1 MDAVNLTVSFWK
13 IVSKSNI
20 IFKYY
25 DMKHYRAPT
34 KIYLNVSDECKI
46 KQWFFGSVLKRLTK
60 KGWIFSCQHFIIRGY
75 VVHTPIQKFNV
86 YPVFLFSLCQ
96 YCIKFMLQFSSVQSL
111 SHVQLFAMDCIPH
124 GLQHT
129 RLPCPSPTPRA
140 YSNSCPSQWSQWCH
154 PTISSSVV
162 PFSSHLQSCPA
173 SGSFPVSQFFTS
185 GGQTIRVSAPA
196 SVLPVN
202 IQDWFPLEWISLQSK
217 GLSRVFSNTTVQKH
231 KFSGAQLS
239 L

>member
-34 KIYLNVSDECKI
+34 KIYLNVSDESKI

-86 YPVFLFSLCQ
+86 YPVLFFSLCQ
-96 YCIKFMLQFSSVQSL
+96 YCIKFTLQFSSVQSL
-111 SHVQLFAMDCIPH
+111 SPVQLFVTTWTEAHQASLSITNSWSLLKLMCTESVMPSNHLI
-124 GLQHT
+124 LCCSLLF
-129 RLPCPSPTPRA
+129 LPSIFPSIR
-140 YSNSCPSQWSQWCH
+140 
-154 PTISSSVV
+154 I
-162 PFSSHLQSCPA
+162 FSSE
-173 SGSFPVSQFFTS
+173 
-185 GGQTIRVSAPA
+185 
-196 SVLPVN
+196 SVLHIRWPKYWNFSLDTSILLHQATVPIIVPVLGN
-202 IQDWFPLEWISLQSK
+202 HICF
-217 GLSRVFSNTTVQKH
+217 
-231 KFSGAQLS
+231 
-239 L
+239 

>member
-1 MDAVNLTVSFWK
+1 MLILYCAKLVLEMDAVNLTVSFWK

-34 KIYLNVSDECKI
+34 KIYLNVSDESKI

-60 KGWIFSCQHFIIRGY
+60 KGWIFSCQHFIIRVY

-86 YPVFLFSLCQ
+86 YPVLLFSLCQ

-111 SHVQLFAMDCIPH
+111 SHSNSLRPH

-129 RLPCPSPTPRA
+129 RLPFPSPTPRA
-140 YSNSCPSQWSQWCH
+140 YSNSCPSRRSQWCH

-173 SGSFPVSQFFTS
+173 SGSFQMSQFFAS
-185 GGQTIRVSAPA
+185 GGQSIGVSVGLHK
-196 SVLPVN
+196 SV
-202 IQDWFPLEWISLQSK
+202 IYIYIY
-217 GLSRVFSNTTVQKH
+217 FSY
-231 KFSGAQLS
+231 L
-239 L
+239 

>member
-111 SHVQLFAMDCIPH
+111 SRVQLFAIPWTAAH
-124 GLQHT
+124 QASLSITNSQSLLKLVSITMESVMPSNHLIIC
-129 RLPCPSPTPRA
+129 RPLLLPP
-140 YSNSCPSQWSQWCH
+140 
-154 PTISSSVV
+154 
-162 PFSSHLQSCPA
+162 
-173 SGSFPVSQFFTS
+173 
-185 GGQTIRVSAPA
+185 
-196 SVLPVN
+196 SVLPSIRIFSSESPIHIRWPKFWSFSVSISPSN
-202 IQDWFPLEWISLQSK
+202 EYSELFPLGLSGLISLQSK

>member
-111 SHVQLFAMDCIPH
+111 SRVQLFAIPWTAAH
-124 GLQHT
+124 QASLSITNSQSLLKLVSITMESVMPSNHLIIC
-129 RLPCPSPTPRA
+129 RPLLLPP
-140 YSNSCPSQWSQWCH
+140 
-154 PTISSSVV
+154 
-162 PFSSHLQSCPA
+162 
-173 SGSFPVSQFFTS
+173 
-185 GGQTIRVSAPA
+185 
-196 SVLPVN
+196 SVLPS
-202 IQDWFPLEWISLQSK
+202 IRI
-217 GLSRVFSNTTVQKH
+217 FSSESVLHIRWPNY
-231 KFSGAQLS
+231 
-239 L
+239 